1 MATATVITMTL
12 IAIVAVCVAVVAT
25 AHALAYRPELVRH
38 VELAD
43 TWRSAY
49 NTERRQHL
57 KNLDHFSETI
67 ELYEARIAQTD
78 APAPVCDPWD
88 PSNTV
93 APMFAGLYAE
103 YGAPAAIEEHATR
116 SQIQEVLDLV
126 NSPQVITAH
135 VVTGAE
141 AERLL
146 EEYLSQLPI
155 PFVPTNVTLGED

>member
-12 IAIVAVCVAVVAT
+12 IAVVATCVAVVA
-25 AHALAYRPELVRH
+25 AVHALAYRSKLVRH

-67 ELYEARIAQTD
+67 ELYEAQIANTE
-78 APAPVCDPWD
+78 ASAPVCDPWD

-93 APMFAGLYAE
+93 APMFASLYAE
-103 YGAPAAIEEHATR
+103 FGAPAAIEEHATR

-126 NSPQVITAH
+126 SRPQVITAA

-146 EEYLSQLPI
+146 DDYLSHLPI